1 MEYKYVM
8 FAILGT
14 YTVRIF
20 TRDISRTQR
29 LRVKVRCYRVKLRW
43 KYWIKW
49 SQIKARLVRINLYDS
64 WVKLRKVGSFITQY
78 WLDQMGPNQST
89 TCQDQFVWFLGQT
102 TKSWEFYHTILVGWK
117 GPKSSTTCQDQFVRF
132 LGQTTKSWEYY
143 HTILVEF
150 Y

>member
-1 MEYKYVM
+1 MKFRVVKTIWN
-8 FAILGT
+8 FKSQFLVDFKPTVVHIPKLRKR

-29 LRVKVRCYRVKLRW
+29 LRVKVRCFRVKLRW

-49 SQIKARLVRINLYDS
+49 AQIKARLVRINLYDS
-64 WVKLRKVGSFITQY
+64 WVRLRKVGSFITQY
-78 WLDQMGPNQST
+78 WLDQMGPNQSM
-89 TCQDQFVWFLGQT
+89 TCQDQFVWFLG
-102 TKSWEFYHTILVGWK
+102 L
-117 GPKSSTTCQDQFVRF
+117 
-132 LGQTTKSWEYY
+132 TTKSWEYY